1 MHLQAVLEKK
11 EDYKSQFNPHPQI
24 RDSMP
29 QTYIQQYI
37 NSITEVDL
45 KPQGVC
51 ALLHDAKWLILDT
64 EHALD
69 GFQDMSEYF

>member
-1 MHLQAVLEKK
+1 MVEEKIWQ
-11 EDYKSQFNPHPQI
+11 KSNIMNLNLTPI
-24 RDSMP
+24 LKSVITP

-37 NSITEVDL
+37 NSITGVDL

-51 ALLHDAKWLILDT
+51 ALLHDATWLILDT

-69 GFQDMSEYF
+69 GFQDVSEYF